1 MVKTYSWLL
10 DTNTLSEAMKPSPD
24 AQVVQNLAQFS
35 QQIAMPALVWH
46 ELRYGWLRMPASK
59 RKDAIGHYLH
69 DVLSV
74 FPIIAYDEDAAKI
87 HAQLRVDND
96 IKGKTLPFVDG
107 QIAAIAIAQRLT
119 LVTRNLKDF
128 ENINGLRVLNWFS
141 A

>member
-10 DTNTLSEAMKPSPD
+10 DTNTLSEAMKPSPN
-24 AQVVQNLAQFS
+24 AQVLQNLAQFS

-46 ELRYGWLRMPASK
+46 ELLYGWLRMPSSK

-74 FPIIAYDEDAAKI
+74 FPIISYDENAAKI
-87 HAQLRVDND
+87 HAQLCVESD
-96 IKGKTLPFVDG
+96 IKGKNLPFVDG
-107 QIAAIAIAQRLT
+107 QIAAIAMAQGLT
-119 LVTRNLKDF
+119 LVTRHLKDF
-128 ENINGLRVLNWFS
+128 ENIDGLRVLNWFS

>member
-1 MVKTYSWLL
+1 MVKTSSWLL
-10 DTNTLSEAMKPSPD
+10 DTNTLSEAMKPLPN
-24 AQVVQNLAQFS
+24 AQVMQNLAQFS

-74 FPIIAYDEDAAKI
+74 FPIVAYDENAAKI

-96 IKGKTLPFVDG
+96 LKGKTLPFVDG
-107 QIAAIAIAQRLT
+107 QIAAIAIAQGLT

-128 ENINGLRVLNWFS
+128 ESIDGLRVLNWFS
-141 A
+141 T

>member
-10 DTNTLSEAMKPSPD
+10 DTNTLSEAMKPSPN
-24 AQVVQNLAQFS
+24 AQVLQNLAQFS

-46 ELRYGWLRMPASK
+46 ELRYGWLRMPSSK

-74 FPIIAYDEDAAKI
+74 FPIIAYDENAAKI
-87 HAQLRVDND
+87 HAQLCVEND
-96 IKGKTLPFVDG
+96 IKGITLPFVDG
-107 QIAAIAIAQRLT
+107 QIAAIAMAQGLT

-128 ENINGLRVLNWFS
+128 ENIDGLRVLNWFS

>member
-10 DTNTLSEAMKPSPD
+10 DTNTLSEAMKPLPD

-69 DVLSV
+69 DVLSI
-74 FPIIAYDEDAAKI
+74 FPIIAYDENAAKI

-107 QIAAIAIAQRLT
+107 QIAAIAIAQGLT

>member
-69 DVLSV
+69 DVLSI
-74 FPIIAYDEDAAKI
+74 FPIIAYDENAAKI